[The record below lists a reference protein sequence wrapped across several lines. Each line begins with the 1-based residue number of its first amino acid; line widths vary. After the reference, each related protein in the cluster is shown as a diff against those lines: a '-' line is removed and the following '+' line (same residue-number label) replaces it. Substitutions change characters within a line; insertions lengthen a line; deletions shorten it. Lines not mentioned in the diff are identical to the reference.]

1 MCILKDL
8 SSTFDFISNFLQN
21 VKLFGL
27 PFVDRDAQLSIN
39 DRQLRLDFQLTTEEA
54 FKYYS
59 LGFLDQFYVINNN
72 GEKYVVPG
80 QNGVLNGALNLGD
93 SDMELQNYHI
103 CISQLM
109 NDKWNKK

>member
-59 LGFLDQFYVINNN
+59 LGFLDQFYVI
-72 GEKYVVPG
+72 
-80 QNGVLNGALNLGD
+80 LNSATL
-93 SDMELQNYHI
+93 
-103 CISQLM
+103 
-109 NDKWNKK
+109 